1 MWRIQR
7 QERPDSTVADDG
19 GAPLTNADATS
30 PEIDAISEPLTLET
44 EISDDEAQSNI
55 GEAVSARHS
64 IARKHVLRLRRRH
77 PEASPAE
84 IIQLLERQY
93 TGSITAAGTA
103 IAVGGFAAT
112 VGISLIPAGGAA
124 AAGAKEIGKH
134 VTKHAAAAAAKATF
148 KRAGKD
154 LALGAAKS
162 GAGRI
167 AALLPAGEQQLQ
179 FEITA
184 IFGLALADIH
194 GIEYDRDQAH
204 ALVFGLTNE
213 RVSQKQIAQMA
224 TDVANVSSET
234 TAAGGGAQWAWT
246 LADALPGGAAQSL
259 VRTMQTGQLDAVRD
273 SMNGKQ
279 QTAVDYGVQAVSGG
293 VTRFVFGRDVVK
305 SARTAFPPPPLEFP
319 AHLAVPAEDE
329 DDDDEPNR
337 AIAAL
342 ENAAKTTGGRIADVA
357 DSATRVFRSVDL
369 DGDGFPDEAQALTL
383 VKGAGGAV
391 AGAAGAVGGRVGGLF
406 KRGKRGGDESTDEA
420 LESGPDVLEQIAT
433 LAALKDRGILT
444 EDEFTAKKSEL
455 LSRL

>member
-1 MWRIQR
+1 MTDMD
-7 QERPDSTVADDG
+7 EMT
-19 GAPLTNADATS
+19 
-30 PEIDAISEPLTLET
+30 PETEAIDTPLTLET
-44 EISDDEAQSNI
+44 EISDDDAQ
-55 GEAVSARHS
+55 GEIAQVSGRHA
-64 IARKHVLRLRRRH
+64 IARKHVLRLRRRN
-77 PEASPAE
+77 PDATPAE

-112 VGISLIPAGGAA
+112 VGISLIPGGGAA
-124 AAGAKEIGKH
+124 AAGAKGIGA
-134 VTKHAAAAAAKATF
+134 HAAKKAAGAAAKATL

-162 GAGRI
+162 GAGRV

-194 GIEYDRDQAH
+194 GIAYDRDQAH

-213 RVSQKQIAQMA
+213 RVSQQQIARMA
-224 TDVANVSSET
+224 ADVANVSPDTPDAS
-234 TAAGGGAQWAWT
+234 GGAQWAST

-259 VRTMQTGQLDAVRD
+259 VRTMQTGHLDAVRD

-279 QTAVDYGVQAVSGG
+279 QAAVDYGVQAVSGG
-293 VTRFVFGRDVVK
+293 GTRFVFGRDVAK

-319 AHLAVPAEDE
+319 AHLAVPVADD

-357 DSATRVFRSVDL
+357 GGATRVFRSVDL
-369 DGDGFPDEAQALTL
+369 DGDGIPDEAQALTF

-406 KRGKRGGDESTDEA
+406 KRGKRSGDAPTDEA
-420 LESGPDVLEQIAT
+420 LEPTSDVLGQIT
-433 LAALKDRGILT
+433 QLAALRDQGILT
-444 EDEFTAKKSEL
+444 EDEFAAKKAEL

>member
-1 MWRIQR
+1 MTNTDRTPEDR
-7 QERPDSTVADDG
+7 DDTDVTV
-19 GAPLTNADATS
+19 
-30 PEIDAISEPLTLET
+30 EPLTLET
-44 EISDDEAQSNI
+44 EISDEAAQTEI

-64 IARKHVLRLRRRH
+64 IARKHVLRLRRRN
-77 PEASPAE
+77 PDASPAE

-103 IAVGGFAAT
+103 IAVGGIAAT
-112 VGISLIPAGGAA
+112 YGISLIPLGGAVAAGAKGIGAHAAKKA
-124 AAGAKEIGKH
+124 AAGA
-134 VTKHAAAAAAKATF
+134 AKATL

-184 IFGLALADIH
+184 VFGLALADIH

-213 RVSQKQIAQMA
+213 RVSQQQIAQMA
-224 TDVANVSSET
+224 ADVANTSPD
-234 TAAGGGAQWAWT
+234 AAGVGGGAQWAST

-273 SMNGKQ
+273 GMTGKQ
-279 QTAVDYGVQAVSGG
+279 QAAVDYGVQAVTGG

-305 SARTAFPPPPLEFP
+305 SARTAFPAPPLEFP
-319 AHLAVPAEDE
+319 AHLAVLAQD

-342 ENAAKTTGGRIADVA
+342 ESAAKTTGGRIVDVA
-357 DSATRVFRSVDL
+357 GSATRVFRSVDL
-369 DGDGFPDEAQALTL
+369 DGDGIPDEAQALTL

-406 KRGKRGGDESTDEA
+406 KRGKRSGDESTDEA
-420 LESGPDVLEQIAT
+420 FEPAPDVLGQIAK
-433 LAALKDRGILT
+433 LSALKDQGILT
-444 EDEFTAKKSEL
+444 EDEFAAKKSEL

>member
-1 MWRIQR
+1 M
-7 QERPDSTVADDG
+7 STTDQIAAEDHLAD
-19 GAPLTNADATS
+19 
-30 PEIDAISEPLTLET
+30 PLTLET
-44 EISDDEAQSNI
+44 EISDDEAQSEI
-55 GEAVSARHS
+55 GQVSGRHA

-77 PEASPAE
+77 PDATPAE

-124 AAGAKEIGKH
+124 AAGAKH
-134 VTKHAAAAAAKATF
+134 VTKHAAAAAAKATL
-148 KRAGKD
+148 KRASKD

-162 GAGRI
+162 GAGRL
-167 AALLPAGEQQLQ
+167 AAMLPAGEQQLQ

-213 RVSQKQIAQMA
+213 RVSQEQIARMA
-224 TDVANVSSET
+224 SDVA
-234 TAAGGGAQWAWT
+234 AATPGTPDARGGAQWAST

-273 SMNGKQ
+273 GMTGKQ
-279 QTAVDYGVQAVSGG
+279 QAAVDYGVQAVTGG
-293 VTRFVFGRDVVK
+293 ITRFVFGRDVVQ
-305 SARTAFPPPPLEFP
+305 SARTAFPAPPLEFP
-319 AHLAVPAEDE
+319 AHLAVPAEDD

-357 DSATRVFRSVDL
+357 GSATRVFRSVDL
-369 DGDGFPDEAQALTL
+369 DGDGIPDEAQALTL

-406 KRGKRGGDESTDEA
+406 KRGKRAGDEPADETP
-420 LESGPDVLEQIAT
+420 ETTTDVLGQIT
-433 LAALKDRGILT
+433 MLAALKDQGILT
-444 EDEFTAKKSEL
+444 EDEFAAKKSEL
-455 LSRL
+455 LTRL